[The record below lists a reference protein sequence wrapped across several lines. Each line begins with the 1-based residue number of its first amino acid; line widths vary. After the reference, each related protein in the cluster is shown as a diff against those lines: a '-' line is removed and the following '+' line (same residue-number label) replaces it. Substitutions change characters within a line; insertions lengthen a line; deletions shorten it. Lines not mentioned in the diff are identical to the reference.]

1 MAIESA
7 GQLIGLIIGVLA
19 GHAVATM
26 IAGGSYQHVGSGWFE
41 VTEDPMGCVQGCLVE
56 IVCVG
61 LGAGLGYV
69 TGSLLTG
76 F

>member
-1 MAIESA
+1 MAIESV
-7 GQLIGLIIGVLA
+7 GQLIGLIVGALA

-26 IAGGSYQHVGSGWFE
+26 IAGDSYQHVGGGWFE
-41 VTEDPMGCVQGCLVE
+41 VTENPIGCLQGCLVE

-61 LGAGLGYV
+61 LGAGIGYFI
-69 TGSLLTG
+69 GSMLTG